1 MAAATIQYRDQTVTR
16 PVRVMRVLLLDGYSP
31 DDADHRVVVEAV
43 EELHAGRHEVD
54 LLAVHG
60 FNPVMSAAERAAYHS
75 DQPVISE
82 DVRDSATRLQ
92 AADALLF
99 CYPTMAFNV
108 PASLKGWLER
118 VMVPGVAFVFDHEHR
133 VRPGMQNI
141 RRIGAVT
148 TSPHSRVARTRARD
162 AGKRTTARTLR
173 LSAHKRCRTTFVSVP
188 TPVDDNG
195 IARIRKALH
204 RW

>member
-1 MAAATIQYRDQTVTR
+1 
-16 PVRVMRVLLLDGYSP
+16 MRVLLLDGYDPS
-31 DDADHRVVVEAV
+31 DDDRRVVAEAI
-43 EELHAGRHEVD
+43 EELEAGRHEVD
-54 LLAVHG
+54 VLAVHD
-60 FNPVMSAAERAAYHS
+60 FDPVLSADERAAYHS
-75 DQPVISE
+75 DQPVISD
-82 DVRDSATRLQ
+82 DVRDSAARLQ
-92 AADALLF
+92 AAEALLF

-118 VMVPGVAFVFDHEHR
+118 VMVPGVAFVFDDQHR

-148 TSPHSRVARTRARD
+148 TSPHSRMARLRARD

-188 TPVDDNG
+188 TPADDEG
-195 IARIRKALH
+195 VTRIRKALR

>member
-1 MAAATIQYRDQTVTR
+1 M
-16 PVRVMRVLLLDGYSP
+16 MRVLLLDAFEP
-31 DDADHRVVVEAV
+31 DDADRRVAAEAV
-43 EELHAGRHEVD
+43 EALVAGRHDVD
-54 LLAVHG
+54 RLAVHS
-60 FNPVMSAAERAAYHS
+60 FEAVMSPAERIAYHGE
-75 DQPVISE
+75 QPVISN
-82 DVRDSATRLQ
+82 DVRDSAERLR

-99 CYPTMAFNV
+99 CYPTVVYNV
-108 PASLKGWLER
+108 PAALKGWLER
-118 VMVPGVAFVFDHEHR
+118 VMVPGVAFVFDDRHR

-148 TSPHSRVARTRARD
+148 TSPHSRLARMRARD

-188 TPVDDNG
+188 SPADDDG
-195 IARIRKALH
+195 IARIRRALS

>member
-1 MAAATIQYRDQTVTR
+1 
-16 PVRVMRVLLLDGYSP
+16 MRVLLLDGYDPS
-31 DDADHRVVVEAV
+31 DDDHRVVVEAI
-43 EELHAGRHEVD
+43 EELEAGRHEVD
-54 LLAVHG
+54 VLAVHD
-60 FNPVMSAAERAAYHS
+60 FDPVLSADERAAYHS
-75 DQPVISE
+75 DQPVISD
-82 DVRDSATRLQ
+82 DVRDSAARLQ
-92 AADALLF
+92 AAEALLF

-118 VMVPGVAFVFDHEHR
+118 VMVPGVAFVFDDQHR

-148 TSPHSRVARTRARD
+148 TSPHSRMARLRARD

-188 TPVDDNG
+188 TPADDEG
-195 IARIRKALH
+195 VARIRKALR

>member
-1 MAAATIQYRDQTVTR
+1 
-16 PVRVMRVLLLDGYSP
+16 MRILLLDAYDP
-31 DDADHRVVVEAV
+31 DDVSRRVVDEAIA
-43 EELHAGRHEVD
+43 ELEAGRHELD
-54 LLAVHG
+54 LLAVHS
-60 FNPVMSAAERAAYHS
+60 FNAVMSAAERVAYHG
-75 DQPVISE
+75 DEPVISD
-82 DVRDSATRLQ
+82 DVRDSAERLQ

-118 VMVPGVAFVFDHEHR
+118 VMVPGVAFVFDEAHR

-148 TSPHSRVARTRARD
+148 TSPHSRLTRMRARD

-188 TPVDDNG
+188 SPADDNG
-195 IARIRKALH
+195 IARIRKALS